1 MTVIEK
7 VCCKLSTLTTY
18 HYYMNYVRLPLVIA
32 ITLCAGIF
40 IGAKMFS
47 RDNNQDVNTA
57 ALKFREIFK
66 YIDVYYV
73 DSVSMDKIAETG
85 IKKMLEDL
93 DPHTAYIPAAEVEA
107 MNAPL
112 EGDFEGIGVEFTIF
126 KDTIQVVATIQGGP
140 SEEVGLQS
148 GDKIIAVDGKNV
160 AGNKQSNKSVF
171 DNLRGKKGTKVL
183 LTIKRRGQQKP
194 LNFTITRNKIPT
206 YTVEANYMLD
216 NQTGY
221 IKITRFGAKTYEEFR
236 KAIEQLVS
244 QGMKRMVVDLRDN
257 PGGYMDKAVKIADEF
272 IAGDKLIV
280 YTDGKENRFDGKEN
294 ASFTGMF
301 ETGELIVLIDEG
313 SASASEIVAGALQD
327 NDRALIVGR
336 RSFGKGLV
344 QKPIMLTDGSEL
356 RLTISRYYT
365 PSGRSIQKKY
375 ESGHLDEYSSDI
387 SKRYAHGEL
396 YNADSIKFDEKQ
408 KYKTAAGRTVYGGGG
423 IMPDIFVA
431 QDTSYYSNY
440 LNKLYQDNLVREF
453 ALEYANTNKERLQKM
468 TENEYINS
476 FNFSE
481 KEMKDFIRF
490 AESENVKFVAKD
502 YQKSKNYLQNQLKA
516 YIARTIWHKDNT
528 YFRIIASQD
537 NDLQQALKMF
547 DKVGALLK
555 K

>member
-1 MTVIEK
+1 M
-7 VCCKLSTLTTY
+7 Y
-18 HYYMNYVRLPLVIA
+18 YVRLPLIIA

-47 RDNNQDVNTA
+47 RGTDQDVNA
-57 ALKFREIFK
+57 ATLKFREIFK
-66 YIDVYYV
+66 YIDSYYV
-73 DSVSMDKIAETG
+73 DSVSMDKIAESG

-93 DPHTAYIPAAEVEA
+93 DPHTSYIPASEVEA

-126 KDTIQVVATIQGGP
+126 KDTIQVVAVMQGGP

-148 GDKIIAVDGKNV
+148 GDKIIAVEGKNV
-160 AGNKQSNKSVF
+160 AGIKVTNKTVF
-171 DNLRGKKGTKVL
+171 ENLRGKKGTKVQI
-183 LTIKRRGQQKP
+183 TVKRKGQPKP
-194 LNFTITRNKIPT
+194 LFFTITRNKIPT
-206 YTVEANYMLD
+206 YTVDVSYMID

-221 IKITRFGAKTYEEFR
+221 LKVTRFGAKTYDEFR
-236 KAIEQLVS
+236 KGMEQLVS
-244 QGMKRMVVDLRDN
+244 QGMKRMVLDLRDN

-272 IAGDKLIV
+272 ISGNKLIV

-294 ASFTGMF
+294 ASFTGLF
-301 ETGELIVLIDEG
+301 ETGALIVLIDEG

-336 RSFGKGLV
+336 RSFAKGLV

-387 SKRYAHGEL
+387 SKRYEHGEL
-396 YNADSIKFDEKQ
+396 YSADSIKFDEKQ
-408 KYKTAAGRTVYGGGG
+408 KYKTTGGRIVYGGGG
-423 IMPDIFVA
+423 IMPDFFVA

-440 LNKLYQDNLVREF
+440 LNALFQENLVREF
-453 ALEYANTNKERLQKM
+453 ALEYATTHKAKLSKM
-468 TENEYINS
+468 TENEYITY
-476 FNFSE
+476 FQLSE
-481 KEMKDFIRF
+481 SEMKNFTDF
-490 AESENVKFVAKD
+490 AQTEKVKLVAKD
-502 YQKSKNYLQNQLKA
+502 YEKSKEFLKTQLKS
-516 YIARTIWHKDNT
+516 YIARTIWHKENT
-528 YFRIIASQD
+528 FFRITASQD
-537 NDLQQALKMF
+537 KELQEALKLF
-547 DKVGALLK
+547 DKAEELIK